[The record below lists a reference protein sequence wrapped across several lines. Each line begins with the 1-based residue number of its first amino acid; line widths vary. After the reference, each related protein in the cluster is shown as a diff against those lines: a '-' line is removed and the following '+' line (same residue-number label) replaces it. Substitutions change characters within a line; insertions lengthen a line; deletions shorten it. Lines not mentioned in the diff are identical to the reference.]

1 MIHMINFELFNK
13 KNGLSLSG
21 GGIKSYVQQ
30 PVIDFLYSNKVK
42 FQYFAGTSM
51 GSVIATLLS
60 FGLTAEELKTSLIRL
75 EKVFIERKIMY
86 PNMPILSKNKLNGFI
101 DGQKLED
108 VLNEEF
114 NLHGYENI
122 EEIKSGLFII
132 SVDILTS
139 KLIIFTSCKSFKSKN
154 PNAIVIHKGKLSQ
167 IVRASCT
174 IPVLFSSYDYEGM
187 KLVDGGLL
195 MNLPVSPLFDA
206 GAKKVVSISMLS
218 EQSESNCES
227 IIDIG
232 LRSLDMLVDSTV
244 HLERSK
250 STININIPLSNVTI
264 IDVGKSSTVF
274 QSAQQ
279 WINENRKIL
288 IQQLKEKEI

>member
-1 MIHMINFELFNK
+1 MINIEIFNK
-13 KNGLSLSG
+13 KNGLALSG

-30 PVIDFLYSNKVK
+30 PVIDFLYSKKIK
-42 FQYFAGTSM
+42 FQFFAGTSM

-60 FGLTAEELKTSLIRL
+60 FGLTAEELKASLIRL
-75 EKVFIERKIMY
+75 EKIFIDRKIMY

-101 DGQKLED
+101 DGQRLED
-108 VLNEEF
+108 VLSEEF
-114 NLHGYENI
+114 SLHGYENI
-122 EEIKSGLFII
+122 EDIKTGLFVI

-154 PNAIVIHKGKLSQ
+154 PNAIVIYEGKLSQ

-174 IPVLFSSYDYEGM
+174 IPVLFSSYDYKGM

-195 MNLPVSPLFDA
+195 MNLPVSPLIDA

-218 EQSESNCES
+218 EKSESNCDS

-232 LRSLDMLVDSTV
+232 LRSLDMLIDSTV

-250 STININIPLSNVTI
+250 STININIPLNNVSI

-274 QSAQQ
+274 TSSQQ
-279 WINENRKIL
+279 WIDNNKKVL
-288 IQQLKEKEI
+288 IQQLKEKEL